1 MAQPNMSCEQADR
14 LSYYLQGLDGVSGVK
29 VFERTAD
36 AVVCYTG
43 EREALLTAVRKF
55 HYEEAEVPRRIL
67 KHSGRQ
73 LSRMYQEKL
82 MKRSFFARGVNFVP
96 YPLRAALISVRAVRY
111 IVSGIRSLAGGR
123 LDVEVLDAA
132 AIGVSILRSDFK
144 TAGSVMFLLGIGEIL
159 EEWTHKNRSEIW
171 RGACLSMS
179 AKCGNERRSGDSDI
193 RFGYFRRGRDRRPHG
208 KYHPV

>member
-43 EREALLTAVRKF
+43 EREALLTAVQKF
-55 HYEEAEVPRRIL
+55 HYEEAEVPEGIL

-82 MKRSFFARGVNFVP
+82 MKKIIFR
-96 YPLRAALISVRAVRY
+96 
-111 IVSGIRSLAGGR
+111 
-123 LDVEVLDAA
+123 
-132 AIGVSILRSDFK
+132 
-144 TAGSVMFLLGIGEIL
+144 AGSKFFCSVSSA
-159 EEWTHKNRSEIW
+159 RSAHQRQSSPLYRQRNPQSCRRQTG
-171 RGACLSMS
+171 RG
-179 AKCGNERRSGDSDI
+179 GSG
-193 RFGYFRRGRDRRPHG
+193 RRGDRCFNLAQRF
-208 KYHPV
+208 

>member
-55 HYEEAEVPRRIL
+55 HYEEAEVPEGIL

-82 MKRSFFARGVNFVP
+82 MKKIIF
-96 YPLRAALISVRAVRY
+96 RA
-111 IVSGIRSLAGGR
+111 GR
-123 LDVEVLDAA
+123 
-132 AIGVSILRSDFK
+132 
-144 TAGSVMFLLGIGEIL
+144 
-159 EEWTHKNRSEIW
+159 
-171 RGACLSMS
+171 
-179 AKCGNERRSGDSDI
+179 
-193 RFGYFRRGRDRRPHG
+193 
-208 KYHPV
+208 